1 MIEKTNNYKLQNQ
14 FKKKGW
20 IKIEK
25 IFPQKEIKNINQ
37 KVENFLNKNFKNI
50 TTDT

>member
-1 MIEKTNNYKLQNQ
+1 MIEETNNYKLQNQ

-25 IFPQKEIKNINQ
+25 F
-37 KVENFLNKNFKNI
+37 FLKRN
-50 TTDT
+50 